1 MKIGIK
7 DLIWSDEEIDYN
19 FNNKIEESPYFNLKD
34 FLISNNWRLSSIIKE
49 AKEQNTPI
57 LLAKPF
63 SMKDIKTVVSEVLG
77 EMVGKND
84 KI

>member
-1 MKIGIK
+1 MKIDVK
-7 DLIWSDEEIDYN
+7 Y
-19 FNNKIEESPYFNLKD
+19 LKE
-34 FLISNNWRLSSIIKE
+34 LIKE

-63 SMKDIKTVVSEVLG
+63 SMKDIKTVVSEVLE

>member
-1 MKIGIK
+1 MKIDVK
-7 DLIWSDEEIDYN
+7 Y
-19 FNNKIEESPYFNLKD
+19 LKE
-34 FLISNNWRLSSIIKE
+34 LIKE

-57 LLAKPF
+57 LLATPF
-63 SMKDIKTVVSEVLG
+63 SMKDIKTVVSEVLE

>member
-1 MKIGIK
+1 MKIDVK
-7 DLIWSDEEIDYN
+7 Y
-19 FNNKIEESPYFNLKD
+19 LKE
-34 FLISNNWRLSSIIKE
+34 LIKE

-77 EMVGKND
+77 EMAGKND